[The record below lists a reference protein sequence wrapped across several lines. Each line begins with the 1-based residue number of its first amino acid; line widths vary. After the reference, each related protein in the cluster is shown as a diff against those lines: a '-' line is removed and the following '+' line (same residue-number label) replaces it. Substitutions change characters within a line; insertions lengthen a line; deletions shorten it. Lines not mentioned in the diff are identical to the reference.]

1 MKVFLWG
8 MMGSGKT
15 STGKVLAQR
24 LGLPWVDL
32 DDRIAE
38 MAGQA
43 VPALFEAIGQQ
54 AFRELEQQALQAVL
68 AGPDCVLSCGGGTP
82 CFFDNAAQMKAV
94 GYTVYLHTTVE
105 ELARRLADET
115 AHRPLL
121 QDTTPQSLYN
131 QLAHLLHKRQNAYL
145 QARLVLDTDGLPPTT
160 VAALIVE
167 QQISQLKRE

>member
-15 STGKVLAQR
+15 STGKVLAQC

-38 MAGQA
+38 MAGQPVA
-43 VPALFEAIGQQ
+43 EVFASKGQQ

-82 CFFDNAAQMKAV
+82 CFFDNAAQMNAE
-94 GYTVYLHTTVE
+94 GFTVYLHTTVE

-121 QDTTPQSLYN
+121 QDATPQSLYN
-131 QLAHLLHKRQNAYL
+131 QLAHLLHKRRHAYR
-145 QARLVLDTDGLPPTT
+145 QARLVLDTDGLPTTT
-160 VAALIVE
+160 VAALIAE
-167 QQISQLKRE
+167 QLHSQKA

>member
-15 STGKVLAQR
+15 STGKVLAQC

-38 MAGQA
+38 MAGQPVA
-43 VPALFEAIGQQ
+43 EVFASKGQQ

-82 CFFDNAAQMKAV
+82 CFFDNAAQMNAA
-94 GYTVYLHTTVE
+94 GFTVYLHTTVE

-121 QDTTPQSLYN
+121 QDATPQSLYN
-131 QLAHLLHKRQNAYL
+131 QLAHLLHKRRHAYR
-145 QARLVLDTDGLPPTT
+145 QARLVLDTDGLPTTT
-160 VAALIVE
+160 VAALIAE
-167 QQISQLKRE
+167 QLHSQKA

>member
-32 DDRIAE
+32 DAE
-38 MAGQA
+38 IEAKAGQS
-43 VPALFEAIGQQ
+43 VPALFEAVGQQ

-82 CFFDNAAQMKAV
+82 CFFDNAAQMNAA

-105 ELARRLADET
+105 ELAHRLGEET
-115 AHRPLL
+115 SHRPLL

-131 QLAHLLHKRQNAYL
+131 QLAHLLHKRRHAYE
-145 QARLVLDTDGLPPTT
+145 QARLVLDTDGLPTAT
-160 VAALIVE
+160 VAALIAE
-167 QQISQLKRE
+167 QLQGQTA

>member
-38 MAGQA
+38 MAGQPVA
-43 VPALFEAIGQQ
+43 EVFASKGQQ

-82 CFFDNAAQMKAV
+82 CFFDNAAQMNAA
-94 GYTVYLHTTVE
+94 GFTVYLHTTVE
-105 ELARRLADET
+105 ELARRLANET

-121 QDTTPQSLYN
+121 QDATPQSLYN
-131 QLAHLLHKRQNAYL
+131 QLAHLLHKRRYAYR
-145 QARLVLDTDGLPPTT
+145 QARLVLDTDGLPTAT
-160 VAALIVE
+160 VAALIAE
-167 QQISQLKRE
+167 QLHSQTA